1 MKLATV
7 AKTDGL
13 KQAVA
18 DEKLVIAASQALY
31 QSLTAKITQFQ
42 TGQGL
47 ALTEAELNQWL
58 AEVKKAIELKRV
70 LSGVAGV

>member
-42 TGQGL
+42 T
-47 ALTEAELNQWL
+47 AELNQWL
-58 AEVKKAIELKRV
+58 AEVEKAIELKRV

>member
-31 QSLTAKITQFQ
+31 QSLTAKNTQFQ
-42 TGQGL
+42 TGQGP

-58 AEVKKAIELKRV
+58 AEVEKAIELKRV

>member
-13 KQAVA
+13 IQAVA

-42 TGQGL
+42 TGQGP

-58 AEVKKAIELKRV
+58 AEVEKAIELKRV

>member
-18 DEKLVIAASQALY
+18 AEKLVIAASQALY

-42 TGQGL
+42 TGQG
-47 ALTEAELNQWL
+47 AAPTEAEFNQWL
-58 AEVKKAIELKRV
+58 AEVEKAIALKRV
-70 LSGVAGV
+70 LSGAAGV

>member
-13 KQAVA
+13 IQAVA
-18 DEKLVIAASQALY
+18 AEKLAIAESQALY
-31 QSLTAKITQFQ
+31 QNLTAKITQYQ
-42 TGQGL
+42 TGQGP
-47 ALTEAELNQWL
+47 APTEAEFNQWL
-58 AEVKKAIELKRV
+58 AEVEKAIALRRV